1 MASKEWQ
8 LRQVAESVAFNSF
21 HTVSAISLAMSFE
34 LIITV
39 YFAAN
44 KFMINIFRCF

>member
-8 LRQVAESVAFNSF
+8 LRHVAESVAFNSF
-21 HTVSAISLAMSFE
+21 HTVSAISAMSFE
-34 LIITV
+34 LIVTV